1 MKQYL
6 FGDCFNLEVILKI
19 IKLFD
24 CFKIQVS
31 RMYPPPIVKRK
42 IVSKSNSNN
51 LQCNF
56 EN

>member
-6 FGDCFNLEVILKI
+6 FRDCFNLEVILKI